1 LRFLRLSFALTSLIL
16 RCFFARAMF
25 VLRLPSLILFFD
37 AEPDPRATARE
48 LDSAGPSTGNVGCQN
63 VLILRGNVYST
74 VCCNWGGLGTDRVPT
89 AIEGFDIL
97 VDGGFPRNSVNIVS
111 GPSGSAKSLF
121 CLHFIFNGVEEFS
134 EPSIYVSYEESA
146 DTLRETLRNFG
157 MRPEGPESKGALS
170 FIDLGEMRKLSQ
182 GDEFL
187 DFDSLESMLTGLI
200 DATGAKRLVV
210 DSLAVLGL
218 HYDNLNDFRREL
230 FQFGRFLSEKE
241 ITSILVTEAGEEG
254 RLTRFGIEQFIA
266 DSFIYLGLDNVKGE
280 LRRTIVVRKMRLTN
294 HDVCVHPFLIT
305 NKGMKV
311 ASDVKVEGV

>member
-1 LRFLRLSFALTSLIL
+1 
-16 RCFFARAMF
+16 M
-25 VLRLPSLILFFD
+25 
-37 AEPDPRATARE
+37 
-48 LDSAGPSTGNVGCQN
+48 
-63 VLILRGNVYST
+63 
-74 VCCNWGGLGTDRVPT
+74 DRVPT

-121 CLHFIFNGVEEFS
+121 CLHFTFNGVEEFS

-146 DTLRETLRNFG
+146 RTLRETLRNFG
-157 MRPEGPESKGALS
+157 MRPEGPESKGTLN
-170 FIDLGEMRKLSQ
+170 FIDMGEMRKLSQ

-230 FQFGRFLSEKE
+230 FQFGRFL
-241 ITSILVTEAGEEG
+241 
-254 RLTRFGIEQFIA
+254 R
-266 DSFIYLGLDNVKGE
+266 
-280 LRRTIVVRKMRLTN
+280 
-294 HDVCVHPFLIT
+294 
-305 NKGMKV
+305 
-311 ASDVKVEGV
+311 

>member
-1 LRFLRLSFALTSLIL
+1 
-16 RCFFARAMF
+16 M
-25 VLRLPSLILFFD
+25 
-37 AEPDPRATARE
+37 E
-48 LDSAGPSTGNVGCQN
+48 
-63 VLILRGNVYST
+63 
-74 VCCNWGGLGTDRVPT
+74 RVPT

-97 VDGGFPRNSVNIVS
+97 VDGGFPRNSVNIIS

-121 CLHFIFNGVEEFS
+121 SLHFIFSGAKQYS
-134 EPSIYVSYEESA
+134 EPGIYVSYEESA

-157 MRPEGPESKGALS
+157 MKTEDLESKGMMNI
-170 FIDLGEMRKLSQ
+170 IDLGEMRKLSK

-200 DATGAKRLVV
+200 DATEAKRLVV

-230 FQFGRFLSEKE
+230 FQFGKFLSEKE
-241 ITSILVTEAGEEG
+241 ITSLLVTEAGEDR

-266 DSFIYLGLDNVKGE
+266 DSFIFLGLDNVKGE

-305 NKGMKV
+305 KNGMKV
-311 ASDVKVEGV
+311 SSDVTVEVV

>member
-1 LRFLRLSFALTSLIL
+1 
-16 RCFFARAMF
+16 M
-25 VLRLPSLILFFD
+25 
-37 AEPDPRATARE
+37 
-48 LDSAGPSTGNVGCQN
+48 
-63 VLILRGNVYST
+63 
-74 VCCNWGGLGTDRVPT
+74 DRVPT

-121 CLHFIFNGVEEFS
+121 CLHFVLNGVEEFS

-146 DTLRETLRNFG
+146 NTLRETLRNFG
-157 MRPEGPESKGALS
+157 MRPEGLESKGTLN
-170 FIDLGEMRKLSQ
+170 FIDMGEMRKLSQ

-200 DATGAKRLVV
+200 DTTGAKRLVV

-311 ASDVKVEGV
+311 SSDVKVEGV

>member
-1 LRFLRLSFALTSLIL
+1 
-16 RCFFARAMF
+16 M
-25 VLRLPSLILFFD
+25 
-37 AEPDPRATARE
+37 E
-48 LDSAGPSTGNVGCQN
+48 
-63 VLILRGNVYST
+63 
-74 VCCNWGGLGTDRVPT
+74 RVPT

-97 VDGGFPRNSVNIVS
+97 VDGGFARNGVNIVS

-121 CLHFIFNGVEEFS
+121 CLHFVYNGAEEFS

-146 DTLRETLRNFG
+146 DMLRETLRNFG
-157 MRPEGPESKGALS
+157 MRPERLESKGALN
-170 FIDLGEMRKLSQ
+170 FIDLGEMRKLSK

-187 DFDSLESMLTGLI
+187 DFDSLESMLAGLI

-254 RLTRFGIEQFIA
+254 GLTRFGIEQFIA
-266 DSFIYLGLDNVKGE
+266 DSFIYMGLDNVKGE

-294 HDVCVHPFLIT
+294 HDICVHPFLIT

-311 ASDVKVEGV
+311 SSDVKVEGV